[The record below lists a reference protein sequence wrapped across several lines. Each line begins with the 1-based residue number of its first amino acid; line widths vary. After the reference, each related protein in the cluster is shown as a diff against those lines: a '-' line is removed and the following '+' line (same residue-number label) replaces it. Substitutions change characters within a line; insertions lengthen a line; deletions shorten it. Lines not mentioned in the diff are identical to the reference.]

1 MAQKPS
7 KIREFQKRFPD
18 EDACLT
24 HLMRNRFGERFTC
37 FKCQK
42 EATYY
47 RVSTRR
53 CFVCEHCGYQVYP
66 TAGTPFE
73 KTRRLRRT
81 KLSSAVAISTARQM
95 TKPLCLA

>member
-24 HLMRNRFGERFTC
+24 HLMRNRFGERFTV
-37 FKCQK
+37 FRASE

-47 RVSTRR
+47 RVKRR
-53 CFVCEHCGYQVYP
+53 
-66 TAGTPFE
+66 
-73 KTRRLRRT
+73 R
-81 KLSSAVAISTARQM
+81 
-95 TKPLCLA
+95 

>member
-18 EDACLT
+18 EDSCLT
-24 HLMRNRFGERFTC
+24 HLMQSRFGERLTC

-47 RVSTRR
+47 RVKARR
-53 CFVCEHCGYQVYP
+53 AFECEHCG
-66 TAGTPFE
+66 
-73 KTRRLRRT
+73 
-81 KLSSAVAISTARQM
+81 
-95 TKPLCLA
+95 